1 MDIQKTINS
10 LNKNGY
16 TVHYFEHESEA
27 VDYLCAKY
35 QNKVI
40 GFGDSQTILQ
50 MKLYDAL
57 SEKNTVIDPSQNTHG
72 TFIDTAKLCLTT
84 EVFMTSV
91 NAISETGELVNMDGT
106 GNRVAGSLFGHNSV
120 VFIAG
125 VNKIESDLESA
136 IWRVRN
142 VASPLNAKRLKLK
155 TPCALKGDKCYDC
168 LSPQR
173 ICNALTIYFRKMN
186 NVETAE
192 VILINKGLGF

>member
-57 SEKNTVIDPSQNTHG
+57 SEKNTVFNYAQS
-72 TFIDTAKLCLTT
+72 LC
-84 EVFMTSV
+84 F
-91 NAISETGELVNMDGT
+91 NI
-106 GNRVAGSLFGHNSV
+106 
-120 VFIAG
+120 
-125 VNKIESDLESA
+125 
-136 IWRVRN
+136 
-142 VASPLNAKRLKLK
+142 
-155 TPCALKGDKCYDC
+155 
-168 LSPQR
+168 
-173 ICNALTIYFRKMN
+173 
-186 NVETAE
+186 
-192 VILINKGLGF
+192 ILIQFQEEHLGQNSYIHYKARAGRNAAS